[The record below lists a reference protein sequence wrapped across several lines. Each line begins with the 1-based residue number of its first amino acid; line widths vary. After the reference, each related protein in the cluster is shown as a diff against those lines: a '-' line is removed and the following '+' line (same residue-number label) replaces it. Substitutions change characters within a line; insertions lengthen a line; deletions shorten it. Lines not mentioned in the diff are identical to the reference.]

1 MDPRNR
7 IVVILRS
14 SRNLLAAV
22 VLLAVPILS
31 AAPAQ
36 ALSWTNVW
44 CAAGAECP
52 KVGVPTGPCTCG
64 FWKDSPASETANS
77 ETVFVFVK
85 STAANPATDET
96 AMWKATFPA
105 ADYSAYDRFRVRAGV
120 NDYGGLEVI
129 LYKNTGGA
137 AFNNCE
143 DNKLMFPDILAI
155 ASWASGGAFVDDS
168 VLSRQ
173 DINPIVI
180 ASGDSLGVCIRIT
193 DNPDTAAPASQRS
206 SAQACAAGTPGRRV
220 PAATGSSATGQGV
233 PVQVRNAS
241 R

>member
-1 MDPRNR
+1 MDPRKR

-14 SRNLLAAV
+14 SRNFLAAALLLCTLS
-22 VLLAVPILS
+22 VLS
-31 AAPAQ
+31 TGPAQ
-36 ALSWTNVW
+36 ALSWTMVS

-85 STAANPATDET
+85 STSGNPAVDET
-96 AMWKATFPA
+96 AEWKATIPA

-120 NDYGGLEVI
+120 NDYGGLQVI
-129 LYKNTGGA
+129 LYKNTGGI

-143 DNKLMFPDILAI
+143 DNMLMFPDILAI

-173 DINPIVI
+173 DINPITI
-180 ASGDSLGVCIRIT
+180 ASGDSLGVCIRLT
-193 DNPDTAAPASQRS
+193 DNPDNAAPASQRS
-206 SAQACAAGTPGRRV
+206 SGQVDYIQLVTPAGAAL
-220 PAATGSSATGQGV
+220 SLEHFNLSQ
-233 PVQVRNAS
+233 
-241 R
+241 